1 MKLFVSLS
9 VILATAVSGI
19 HAAALPL
26 TPTLHIFGDS
36 LSDIG
41 TLKDLTLGL
50 IPPPPYWQGRFSS
63 GPVWN
68 EYLAKLTGFNLYNK
82 AVGGSTSDNDNAAL
96 LDFLPIELPISIPS
110 TKDQITYFKATR
122 PFYSASPTR
131 NSDIAVLEVGA
142 NDFFAKMIDLA
153 TNTLTVGSFVDTL
166 TDSIVEQLEML
177 RQIGF
182 KNIFVSDMAAIQY
195 TPFADILD
203 MVGVAN
209 ATVNLHNQ
217 QMAAKVNA
225 WASTANDVQL
235 FAIAEIGKFVEIT
248 ATSDPIINALGLTNV
263 ETACVG
269 GNVLNLVQADNKLLA
284 LLKLLLDVKESLM
297 CSNPST
303 NYFFDFVHPA
313 ERIQRLFGY
322 YSHEMISA
330 LQQGKAFE
338 MTEANILGLIQK
350 FNLGTAAPKPVQV

>member
-41 TLKDLTLGL
+41 TLKDLALGL

-203 MVGVAN
+203 MVG
-209 ATVNLHNQ
+209 
-217 QMAAKVNA
+217 
-225 WASTANDVQL
+225 
-235 FAIAEIGKFVEIT
+235 
-248 ATSDPIINALGLTNV
+248 
-263 ETACVG
+263 
-269 GNVLNLVQADNKLLA
+269 
-284 LLKLLLDVKESLM
+284 
-297 CSNPST
+297 
-303 NYFFDFVHPA
+303 
-313 ERIQRLFGY
+313 
-322 YSHEMISA
+322 
-330 LQQGKAFE
+330 
-338 MTEANILGLIQK
+338 
-350 FNLGTAAPKPVQV
+350 